1 MELIYTID
9 NCTTEYRLYNNNL
22 YHLLRNECG
31 EDSWMRKNFP
41 KLTKKHLDTYDEFS
55 YIVYSMSED
64 DFCKLKEVFGI
75 GKNKDYPYAKF
86 ISSFSEEDQR
96 KFAKNDISVFEKH
109 IRLCCHQRDFIQKNS
124 IKSLEIADEAKE
136 IADEANKVKGKIYS
150 EFIAIIGIFTAVS
163 FALMGSIQTFG
174 TVFSKVEDPSTASIG
189 YAIIAGAIYLIIMI
203 VLITVLFVGMKRV
216 INANNDKIP
225 GWIIWTTISAII
237 MLVIVGTVLI
247 IIKKDPC
254 RQPSA
259 RFFCLQKNKV

>member
-1 MELIYTID
+1 MEFIRTID
-9 NCTTEYRLYNNNL
+9 NCTTEYRLYNNIL

-86 ISSFSEEDQR
+86 ISSFSEEDQ
-96 KFAKNDISVFEKH
+96 KTFAINDISVFEKH

-124 IKSLEIADEAKE
+124 IKSLEIAEEAKE
-136 IADEANKVKGKIYS
+136 IAGEANKVKGKIYS
-150 EFIAIIGIFTAVS
+150 EFIAIIGIFTAMS

-174 TVFSKVEDPSTASIG
+174 TVFAKVDNPSSSSIG
-189 YAIIAGAIYLIIMI
+189 YAIIAGAVYLVIMIILII
-203 VLITVLFVGMKRV
+203 VLFSGMRIV
-216 INANNDKIP
+216 IKTTNDTLPK
-225 GWIIWTTISAII
+225 WII
-237 MLVIVGTVLI
+237 LVTVCSVLLLLVVGLLLLL
-247 IIKKDPC
+247 K
-254 RQPSA
+254 
-259 RFFCLQKNKV
+259 